1 MSCSDSKVI
10 DNVKHYLR
18 SIGEYPVLTQAEEVA
33 LFKRIKEGDK
43 EAKHRLI
50 RCNLKLVVS
59 AARQYAHFSIPLMD
73 LIQEGN
79 LGLMKATEGF
89 DPSMGYRFSTYAMQW
104 IRQYISRFIM
114 DKGKVI
120 HVPVHVIEHE
130 CKVRKARDMLFKEL
144 RREPT
149 VKELAKETGFSEE
162 QVARLMNL
170 IQEPIS
176 IDRNV
181 NDDNDLRLSDLIGD
195 PHAGQAIKGIHDE
208 FMRADIIK
216 ALAVLNEREKDI
228 VIKHFGLNNEQA
240 LTLEEIGKKY
250 GISRERVRQIES
262 AAIRKLRSPKVRELL
277 EAYFHDLK

>member
-1 MSCSDSKVI
+1 MSYSDSKVI
-10 DNVKHYLR
+10 DNVKRYLR
-18 SIGEYPVLTQAEEVA
+18 SNGEYPVLTQAEEVA
-33 LFKRIKEGDK
+33 LFKCIKERDK
-43 EAKHRLI
+43 EATHTLI

-59 AARQYAHFSIPLMD
+59 AAKQYAHFSISLMD

-130 CKVRKARDMLFKEL
+130 CKVRKARDTLFKEL
-144 RREPT
+144 QRELT

-176 IDRNV
+176 IDKNV
-181 NDDNDLRLSDLIGD
+181 NENDLPLSDLIGD
-195 PHAGQAIKGIHDE
+195 PRGSQAIKVIHDE

-216 ALAVLNEREKDI
+216 AMAVLNEREKDI